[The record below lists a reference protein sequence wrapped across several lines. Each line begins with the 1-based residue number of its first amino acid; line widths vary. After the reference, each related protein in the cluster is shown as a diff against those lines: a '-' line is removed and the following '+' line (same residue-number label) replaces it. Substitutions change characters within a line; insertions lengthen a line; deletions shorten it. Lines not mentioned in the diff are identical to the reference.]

1 MRHKA
6 VEDYGKEA
14 VETINEELHSHGYCS
29 ADNCRGRG
37 GKAELKYVLTVRQT
51 RRDGAVG
58 ISTQGEITHTAE
70 WIGGL
75 AVGQTKSNEPV
86 CKGTKNHCAFKL
98 VAKGGGGGGERER
111 LSIVWRNN
119 CAEERRTVDDIL
131 HHYVHFKARCRASH
145 LQQAE
150 SGLHCK
156 NNEGAGQDP
165 RGIVGV
171 IIEDLFRRSSGS
183 SCVRHALRCLV
194 ASPSAVSFALVFSAQ
209 PLFIIGDVCR
219 RCLSEV
225 SE

>member
-14 VETINEELHSHGYCS
+14 VQTINEELHSHGYCS

-37 GKAELKYVLTVRQT
+37 GEAELKYVLTVCQT

-58 ISTQGEITHTAE
+58 ISTQGEIAHTAE

-75 AVGQTKSNEPV
+75 AVRQTKSNQPIG
-86 CKGTKNHCAFKL
+86 KGTEHHCTFKL

-111 LSIVWRNN
+111 TSIVWRNN

-131 HHYVHFKARCRASH
+131 HHNVHFKARCRATH
-145 LQQAE
+145 LEQAE
-150 SGLHCK
+150 SALHCK

-171 IIEDLFRRSSGS
+171 IIEDLFGGRARSSGS

-194 ASPSAVSFALVFSAQ
+194 ASPSLCLVFCSRFAQ
-209 PLFIIGDVCR
+209 PMLFSSAMSAMS
-219 RCLSEV
+219 L
-225 SE
+225 